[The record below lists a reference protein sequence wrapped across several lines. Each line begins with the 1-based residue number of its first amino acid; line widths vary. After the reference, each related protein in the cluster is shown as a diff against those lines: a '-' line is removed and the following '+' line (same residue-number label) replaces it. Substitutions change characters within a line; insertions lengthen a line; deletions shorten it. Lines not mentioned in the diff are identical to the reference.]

1 MEALREKYSEY
12 HERDLLILQIEQ
24 LSKLNASLAALKEAP
39 KAQTGDIT
47 KAKAMKEYGFGRT
60 KLSKLLN
67 SGHLT
72 SFPNAGKSGVL
83 LSRVELDG
91 LKQGGII

>member
-1 MEALREKYSEY
+1 MEQLRQKYSEY
-12 HERDLLILQIEQ
+12 HQRDLMILQIEQ
-24 LSKLNASLAALKEAP
+24 LSKLNANLAALRETP
-39 KAQTGDIT
+39 KVKTGDIT

-72 SFPNAGKSGVL
+72 SFPSAGRSGVL
-83 LSRVELDG
+83 LSRVELDA
-91 LKQGGII
+91 LREGGIV

>member
-1 MEALREKYSEY
+1 MESLRRKYSEY
-12 HERDLLILQIEQ
+12 HERDLMILQIEQ
-24 LSKLNASLAALKEAP
+24 LSKLNANLVSLRETP
-39 KAQTGDIT
+39 KVKTGDIT
-47 KAKAMKEYGFGRT
+47 KTKAMKEYGFGRA
-60 KLSKLLN
+60 KLSNLLN

>member
-24 LSKLNASLAALKEAP
+24 LSELNANLVALRETP
-39 KAQTGDIT
+39 KAKTGDIT
-47 KAKAMKEYGFGRT
+47 KAKAMKEYGFGRA
-60 KLSKLLN
+60 KLSNLLS

-72 SFPNAGKSGVL
+72 SFPSAGKSGVL
-83 LSRVELDG
+83 LSRVELDA